1 MPQDVSQQDTSSGNA
16 GRPDTG
22 REVIFASENVRVVR
36 TPGRRTDVAFV
47 TFEAH
52 QINPPRDRQGF
63 GEKFLQDNGF
73 TAYHLL
79 ANDNFWFQYPEME
92 QVLAAVRADVAP
104 GTEIV
109 AYGVSMG
116 GYAAFRFA
124 GLLGAAR
131 VIAFSP
137 QYSIDKKVTPWDK
150 RWDRLFDRPRQ
161 VLWEHLT
168 TPRGVPI
175 YLFYD
180 PHNRDRHHVR
190 LLAKEADVVRVRVPY
205 AGHATITVFMETG
218 LLGRTILDI
227 GENRFDAAA
236 CERELKT
243 HLERSPLYVAKRA
256 RKRDRFLRRLRADF
270 IDWFG

>member
-1 MPQDVSQQDTSSGNA
+1 MRQAILERQ
-16 GRPDTG
+16 
-22 REVIFASENVRVVR
+22 VIFESENVRVVR
-36 TPGRRTDVAFV
+36 TPGTRSDVVFV

-52 QINPPRDRQGF
+52 QLKRPLDRKGF

-73 TAYHLL
+73 TSYHLL
-79 ANDNFWFQYPEME
+79 AGDNFWFQYPEMAE
-92 QVLAAVRADVAP
+92 VLAAVRADVGP
-104 GTEIV
+104 GPEIV

-137 QYSIDKKVTPWDK
+137 QYSIDKRRIPWDK

-168 TPRGVPI
+168 TPRGVPV

-190 LLAKEADVVRVRVPY
+190 MLAREADVVPVRVPY
-205 AGHATITVFMETG
+205 AGHATITVFMECG
-218 LLGRTILDI
+218 MLGETVLAI
-227 GENRFDAAA
+227 GENRFDAAE
-236 CERELKT
+236 CERELKIRID
-243 HLERSPLYVAKRA
+243 HSPLYVAKRA
-256 RKRDRFLRRLRADF
+256 RTRSRLFRRLRADLV
-270 IDWFG
+270 DRFG